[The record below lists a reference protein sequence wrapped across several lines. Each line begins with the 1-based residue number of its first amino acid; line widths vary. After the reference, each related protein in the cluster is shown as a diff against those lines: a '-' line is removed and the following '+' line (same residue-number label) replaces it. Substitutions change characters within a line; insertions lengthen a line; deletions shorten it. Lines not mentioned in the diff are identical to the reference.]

1 MMGNRPP
8 DLSVPILNVN
18 FYFFLIILKYL
29 NSFSFFMI
37 LKIVRFGAW
46 VGGGGRVM
54 ERCVWNLRTNEIGN
68 K

>member
-1 MMGNRPP
+1 MMGNWPP

-37 LKIVRFGAW
+37 LKIV
-46 VGGGGRVM
+46 
-54 ERCVWNLRTNEIGN
+54 
-68 K
+68 